1 MDSEEVTEK
10 DKKGKTVKVQKEV
23 GKIYNIHW
31 QVQANKQ
38 SQVTSI
44 KGLAPKTVAG
54 PEIVIELKNGKYSLS
69 AKDVRSAMLI

>member
-1 MDSEEVTEK
+1 MEEVTKK
-10 DKKGKTVKVQKEV
+10 DKKGKTVKVQEEV
-23 GKIYNIHW
+23 GKIYNI

-54 PEIVIELKNGKYSLS
+54 PVIIELKHGTYSLS
-69 AKDVRSAMLI
+69 AEGVRAALTSSMLI